1 MTSMTTKKRTVSAVL
16 IDAIEK
22 SGLTKYRLA
31 QESGVSEGT
40 LGRFLRSER
49 TLTLP
54 NVDKLATT
62 LGLEL
67 KVTTTNRKGA

>member
-1 MTSMTTKKRTVSAVL
+1 MHPMATKTRTVSAVL
-16 IDAIEK
+16 IDAIK
-22 SGLTKYRLA
+22 TSGLTKYRLA

-40 LGRFLRSER
+40 LGRFLRNER

-54 NVDKLATT
+54 NVDKLAAA

-67 KVTTTNRKGA
+67 TATTKTKKGA